1 LKSNYFKIVSAIIY
15 TLIYGLGVFNAVNA
29 SSYTYNVIDEDTH
42 TSYLKSVDGSSFVHT
57 QDIENLSHDL
67 SENCNTSKDTFPEQL
82 KSHPEGSESVETAYF
97 KQYAFRHKS
106 IRINYRKHCL
116 FYPFHNFW

>member
-1 LKSNYFKIVSAIIY
+1 M
-15 TLIYGLGVFNAVNA
+15 FNAANA

-42 TSYLKSVDGSSFVHT
+42 TSYLTSVDGGSFVHT
-57 QDIENLSHDL
+57 QDIVNLSHDF
-67 SENCNTSKDTFPEQL
+67 SENCNTSKDTFPDQL
-82 KSHPEGSESVETAYF
+82 KSHYEASESITTAYY

-106 IRINYRKHCL
+106 VRINYRKHCL